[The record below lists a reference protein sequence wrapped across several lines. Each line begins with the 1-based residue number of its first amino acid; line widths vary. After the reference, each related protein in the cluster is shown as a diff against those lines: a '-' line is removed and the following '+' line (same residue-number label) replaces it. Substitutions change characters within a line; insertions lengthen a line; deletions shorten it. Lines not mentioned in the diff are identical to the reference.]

1 MRRFLKY
8 VNRVTVFVTVLA
20 AVVVLGL
27 GILLLAR
34 PQALLG
40 LVKLA
45 GLLMAAGGLG
55 ALGCLLVA
63 FLK

>member
-8 VNRVTVFVTVLA
+8 INRVTVFVTVLA

-55 ALGCLLVA
+55 ALGCLLVV